1 MDMPCFGG
9 RVVMCSFCGKFSFKD
24 QRGGLQMYVNRQKVG
39 HSFAPLPRPH
49 SDPAADLAGRWVVAS
64 PLGPVAAA
72 AHGEN

>member
-1 MDMPCFGG
+1 
-9 RVVMCSFCGKFSFKD
+9 
-24 QRGGLQMYVNRQKVG
+24 MYVNRQKVG

-72 AHGEN
+72 AHGEK